1 MFEAI
6 IMFLVLSVVCE
17 FLGINALLRAF
28 GMFIAYMLFEPKN
41 VKKD

>member
-1 MFEAI
+1 MLESI
-6 IMFLVLSVVCE
+6 VLFLVLSVVCE

-28 GMFIAYMLFEPKN
+28 GMFVAYMLFEPKN